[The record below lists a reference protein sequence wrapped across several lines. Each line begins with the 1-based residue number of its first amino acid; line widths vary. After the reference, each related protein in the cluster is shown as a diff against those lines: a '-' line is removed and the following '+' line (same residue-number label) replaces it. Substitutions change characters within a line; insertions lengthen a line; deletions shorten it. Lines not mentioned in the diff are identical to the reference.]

1 MNEGEYLELVNDL
14 RDQYNDMKEKYE
26 KEISMLKQDL
36 SIEKN
41 KFKFQYLL
49 VLKLKIL
56 PILLVCFCQREE
68 MGILSIRTS
77 SQGMCTLSN
86 TSTKSAVTAATP
98 PEYRC
103 GETILIEARFLLFIL
118 ALYFDR

>member
-41 KFKFQYLL
+41 KFKFQYLDGQFQSNR
-49 VLKLKIL
+49 
-56 PILLVCFCQREE
+56 PSARQ
-68 MGILSIRTS
+68 GIYTS
-77 SQGMCTLSN
+77 NVIMDPN
-86 TSTKSAVTAATP
+86 VV
-98 PEYRC
+98 Y
-103 GETILIEARFLLFIL
+103 
-118 ALYFDR
+118 Y

>member
-41 KFKFQYLL
+41 KFKFQYLDGQFQSNR
-49 VLKLKIL
+49 
-56 PILLVCFCQREE
+56 PSARQ
-68 MGILSIRTS
+68 GIYTS
-77 SQGMCTLSN
+77 N
-86 TSTKSAVTAATP
+86 VIIDP
-98 PEYRC
+98 NVVY
-103 GETILIEARFLLFIL
+103 
-118 ALYFDR
+118 Y